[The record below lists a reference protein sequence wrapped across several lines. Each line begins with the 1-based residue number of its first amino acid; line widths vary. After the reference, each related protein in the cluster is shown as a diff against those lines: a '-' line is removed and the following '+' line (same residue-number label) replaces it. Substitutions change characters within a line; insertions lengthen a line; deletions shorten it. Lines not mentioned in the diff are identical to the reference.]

1 MTGNRHFA
9 KEQERRQREAI
20 KQLRREQGCEF
31 SACANLTG
39 FIVRAPKDVIVEL
52 CGMAVEA
59 ARNARPWFTQGTT
72 SIGDGTQALTF
83 YAGPEDSARVRKL
96 LREHGIS
103 EVHR

>member
-9 KEQERRQREAI
+9 KETERRQREAI
-20 KQLRREQGCEF
+20 RELRREQGCEF
-31 SACANLTG
+31 SSCPNLTG

-59 ARNARPWFTQGTT
+59 ARAMRPWFTQGTT
-72 SIGDGTQALTF
+72 AAGEGMQALTF
-83 YAGPEDSARVRKL
+83 YAGPEDAARVRAM